1 MVEILLVIAII
12 GIMASLVL
20 TVISGAARDAHAV
33 VARQQQVVVQ
43 EALNAWIANASSQ
56 SGGIAAARTA
66 YNAAGSDS
74 AKLALIQS
82 YLGGDTYGHLT
93 DTNFSSGSVIS
104 SASLQAS
111 GYSLSFSSWS
121 GSNYP
126 SVQLLKNSPP

>member
-20 TVISGAARDAHAV
+20 TVIGGAAQDSHAV

-43 EALNAWIANASSQ
+43 EALNAWIANVSSQ
-56 SGGIAAARTA
+56 GGGIAAARSA

-74 AKLALIQS
+74 AKLALLQS
-82 YLGGDTYGHLT
+82 YLGGDTYNHLT
-93 DTNFSSGSVIS
+93 DANFASGSGIG

-111 GYSLSFSSWS
+111 GLSLTFSTWTAT
-121 GSNYP
+121 NYP
-126 SVQLLKNSPP
+126 SVQLE